1 MMQFPL
7 HDLHIHTN
15 LSECSRDP
23 LQTVENIVR
32 YAAEHHI
39 PTVGISNHVWDG
51 IAKSPAPATGT
62 PRRTLT
68 TSWPFAGRSR
78 PTCTACAC

>member
-39 PTVGISNHVWDG
+39 PTVGISNHVW
-51 IAKSPAPATGT
+51 
-62 PRRTLT
+62 TLT